1 MKEIKELND
10 SDLNNVIG
18 GMNEKEFINYL
29 KNSCQDIPDN
39 IRESIIDKYIE
50 CGKPPTIK
58 LINSYIKNYGYDY
71 LESLLDII

>member
-39 IRESIIDKYIE
+39 IWESIIDKYIE